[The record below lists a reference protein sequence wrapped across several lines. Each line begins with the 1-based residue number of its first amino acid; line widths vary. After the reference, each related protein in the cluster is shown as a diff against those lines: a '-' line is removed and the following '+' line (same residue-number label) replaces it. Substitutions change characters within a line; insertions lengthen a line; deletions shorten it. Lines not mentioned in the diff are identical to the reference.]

1 MKGAINIDLT
11 GIILKGRY
19 CIVEQ
24 IGKGG
29 EGSMY
34 LARDLELGIFRA
46 VKELP
51 ASSRREA
58 GLLRLLEHPYL
69 PKMID
74 YTERGNFC
82 YIIMEYIHGRSLEE
96 YIQEGYVF
104 SIEEILCIGDVTL
117 QVLEYFH
124 SRKPAVF
131 YGDLKP
137 ANIMMT
143 DQKRLYLVDFG
154 SAVFSYSASYKET
167 KGTRG
172 YAAPEQLQGKIS
184 AASDFYALG
193 KTMEVL
199 CGKKKFRYFLKCPAL
214 GKFIFRCCRMEPE
227 KRWQG
232 TAEARNELCKIHP
245 LNLRLKAV
253 LFPLAVALVVFVA
266 VLSSGLDREKLPE
279 LSQMLTPVTAQ
290 YFTMEYQTGSAIWKE
305 KIHVHIEKELQ
316 NLQKVYQKTQD
327 QIRILELLAWNGQL
341 ADKADHA
348 EIYYR
353 QLLTYE
359 PEYSKGYLEYGLFL
373 CRQGRYQESRAVYR
387 QWKNRAEEKRMQIAD
402 AFAEEWQEWKK
413 EAGIILGRTKQSFL
427 EGAF

>member
-1 MKGAINIDLT
+1 
-11 GIILKGRY
+11 
-19 CIVEQ
+19 
-24 IGKGG
+24 
-29 EGSMY
+29 MY

-96 YIQEGYVF
+96 YMQEGYVF

-214 GKFIFRCCRMEPE
+214 GKFIFRCCR
-227 KRWQG
+227 
-232 TAEARNELCKIHP
+232 T
-245 LNLRLKAV
+245 
-253 LFPLAVALVVFVA
+253 
-266 VLSSGLDREKLPE
+266 
-279 LSQMLTPVTAQ
+279 
-290 YFTMEYQTGSAIWKE
+290 
-305 KIHVHIEKELQ
+305 
-316 NLQKVYQKTQD
+316 
-327 QIRILELLAWNGQL
+327 
-341 ADKADHA
+341 DK
-348 EIYYR
+348 
-353 QLLTYE
+353 
-359 PEYSKGYLEYGLFL
+359 
-373 CRQGRYQESRAVYR
+373 
-387 QWKNRAEEKRMQIAD
+387 
-402 AFAEEWQEWKK
+402 
-413 EAGIILGRTKQSFL
+413 
-427 EGAF
+427 

>member
-24 IGKGG
+24 IGRGG

-58 GLLRLLEHPYL
+58 GLLRLLEHPCL

-74 YTERGNFC
+74 YAERGNFC

-96 YIQEGYVF
+96 YMREGYVF

-199 CGKKKFRYFLKCPAL
+199 CGKKKIPVFFEMSCFGEIYF
-214 GKFIFRCCRMEPE
+214 
-227 KRWQG
+227 
-232 TAEARNELCKIHP
+232 
-245 LNLRLKAV
+245 
-253 LFPLAVALVVFVA
+253 
-266 VLSSGLDREKLPE
+266 
-279 LSQMLTPVTAQ
+279 QMLPYRAG
-290 YFTMEYQTGSAIWKE
+290 EA
-305 KIHVHIEKELQ
+305 
-316 NLQKVYQKTQD
+316 
-327 QIRILELLAWNGQL
+327 LAG
-341 ADKADHA
+341 
-348 EIYYR
+348 YR
-353 QLLTYE
+353 
-359 PEYSKGYLEYGLFL
+359 GG
-373 CRQGRYQESRAVYR
+373 
-387 QWKNRAEEKRMQIAD
+387 
-402 AFAEEWQEWKK
+402 KK
-413 EAGIILGRTKQSFL
+413 
-427 EGAF
+427 

>member
-24 IGKGG
+24 VGRGG

-96 YIQEGYVF
+96 YMQEGYVF

-154 SAVFSYSASYKET
+154 SAVFHIVLLIK
-167 KGTRG
+167 KQR
-172 YAAPEQLQGKIS
+172 EQEDML
-184 AASDFYALG
+184 
-193 KTMEVL
+193 
-199 CGKKKFRYFLKCPAL
+199 
-214 GKFIFRCCRMEPE
+214 
-227 KRWQG
+227 
-232 TAEARNELCKIHP
+232 P
-245 LNLRLKAV
+245 LN
-253 LFPLAVALVVFVA
+253 
-266 VLSSGLDREKLPE
+266 SC
-279 LSQMLTPVTAQ
+279 
-290 YFTMEYQTGSAIWKE
+290 KE
-305 KIHVHIEKELQ
+305 
-316 NLQKVYQKTQD
+316 
-327 QIRILELLAWNGQL
+327 R
-341 ADKADHA
+341 
-348 EIYYR
+348 
-353 QLLTYE
+353 
-359 PEYSKGYLEYGLFL
+359 
-373 CRQGRYQESRAVYR
+373 
-387 QWKNRAEEKRMQIAD
+387 
-402 AFAEEWQEWKK
+402 
-413 EAGIILGRTKQSFL
+413 
-427 EGAF
+427 